1 MASHKTHQKGAIFA
15 GLIGAF
21 TSFILGMI
29 TIPQAIII
37 FLAGYTGGMAPDLDH
52 DQGKS
57 LRFSF
62 RLISIIIP
70 SIILWR
76 HPELRENIQESLIYF
91 STMAG
96 ILYIPIQFLFKKMT
110 IHRGIFHSVPAIIIY
125 GEIFFLMVG
134 KRTEDLP
141 FQKSAAIIASLGYL
155 THLLLDEY
163 SSLNFN
169 GQRFKV
175 KRSLGTALD
184 FIKPNR
190 RVTVIAYL
198 LMLALFIPIYSQW

>member
-1 MASHKTHQKGAIFA
+1 MANHKTHQKGAIFA
-15 GLIGAF
+15 GLIGALA
-21 TSFILGMI
+21 SFILGM
-29 TIPQAIII
+29 TNIPQSIVI

-52 DQGKS
+52 DQGIS
-57 LRFSF
+57 LRYSF
-62 RLISIIIP
+62 RLISITAP

-76 HPELRENIQESLIYF
+76 HPEFRDSIQEAMLYF
-91 STMAG
+91 FAMAG
-96 ILYIPIQFLFKKMT
+96 ILYIPIQFLFKKLT

-163 SSLNFN
+163 SSLDFN

-175 KRSLGTALD
+175 KRSLGTAID
-184 FIKPNR
+184 FFKPNR
-190 RVTVIAYL
+190 QVTVIAYL
-198 LMLALFIPIYSQW
+198 LMFALFYPIYLQW